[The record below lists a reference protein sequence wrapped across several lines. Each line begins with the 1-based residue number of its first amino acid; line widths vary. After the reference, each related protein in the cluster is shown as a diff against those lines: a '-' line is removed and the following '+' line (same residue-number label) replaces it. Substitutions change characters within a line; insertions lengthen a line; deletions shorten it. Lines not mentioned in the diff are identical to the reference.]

1 MKEKEG
7 CSMVRKV
14 DPVRQLEREKR
25 IKVLLRTV
33 SLNWQ
38 SIAFWVLFAAL
49 FSFNWD
55 WFVERAPLW
64 VQIATVVGQ
73 IMFAIIFGIM
83 QFVAIF
89 WFLARSRIYW
99 VQPGETGIGFKDY
112 RGNPDV
118 VEVSRRVVTLLRGVK
133 KFNQMGGQMSKGLL
147 LIGPPGTGKSY
158 LAQAIATEAQV
169 PFAYLSAPS
178 LTSMFMGVGNLKVMG
193 LYRKARKMAKKYGA
207 CVVFIDEIDAIGAA
221 RGGSTSQGMG
231 MMGGMMG
238 MGAGSMLLNELLM
251 QMDPPNVE
259 DGFFTKLLRL
269 LGLRTKKAEMP
280 IVFTMGATNLAEVLD
295 KALLRPGRF
304 DRKIAVDLPD
314 YDGRKDIIQ
323 YYLEKVRHDTTMSL
337 DRLASDTIHYSPAEI
352 KFVVNEAVV
361 SAHFSGRDMI
371 TYKDFSAAREFHEW
385 GLRQPIR
392 SMSKEDRRRIAYH
405 ESGHCV
411 AMYLLMPYSPPVK
424 ATIIR
429 HSGFLGAVQ
438 PKPLEE
444 RVTMV
449 REEVLDDIQVSL
461 AARAAER
468 LFLGTEMTGVTSD
481 LRQATRA
488 AAAYVGIWGMGGS
501 LYSNLAFG
509 EMSPDGRQKG
519 QIDKILDEQYQAVAR
534 LLSEHES
541 AVHSIAAALLEREE
555 LDKDEIT
562 QLIEATR
569 GSGGA
574 VAAH

>member
-1 MKEKEG
+1 MGRSANPGRPHEQSRRSKTF
-7 CSMVRKV
+7 
-14 DPVRQLEREKR
+14 
-25 IKVLLRTV
+25 LRTI
-33 SLNWQ
+33 SLNWRG
-38 SIAFWVLFAAL
+38 ITLTVVGTAL
-49 FSFNWD
+49 LLYNWD
-55 WFVERAPLW
+55 WVVEHTAWWLQGLG
-64 VQIATVVGQ
+64 VLLQIGV
-73 IMFAIIFGIM
+73 AIAFGIM

-133 KFNQMGGQMSKGLL
+133 KFKQMGGQMSKGLL

-158 LAQAIATEAQV
+158 LAQAIATEAGV

-193 LYRKARKMAKKYGA
+193 LYRKARRQAQKFGA
-207 CVVFIDEIDAIGAA
+207 CVVFIDEIDAIGGA
-221 RGGSTSQGMG
+221 RGAGTSGGMPG
-231 MMGGMMG
+231 MMGGMFG
-238 MGAGSMLLNELLM
+238 GGSMLLNELLM

-259 DGFFTKLLRL
+259 DGAINKVLRL
-269 LGLRTKKAEMP
+269 LGLRTRKAQQP
-280 IVFTMGATNLAEVLD
+280 VIFTMGATNLPEVLD
-295 KALLRPGRF
+295 RALLRPGRF
-304 DRKIAVDLPD
+304 DRKIQVDLPD
-314 YDGRKDIIQ
+314 YEGRKDIIN
-323 YYLEKVRHDTTMSL
+323 YYLEKVRHDPNMNL

-361 SAHFSGRDMI
+361 SAHFAGRDMI

-392 SMSKEDRRRIAYH
+392 AMSAEDKRRIAYH
-405 ESGHCV
+405 EAGHCV
-411 AMYLLMPYSPPVK
+411 SMYLLMPYSPPVK

-449 REEVLDDIQVSL
+449 REELLADIQVSL
-461 AARAAER
+461 ASRAAER
-468 LFLGTEMTGVTSD
+468 LYLGTEMTGVRGD
-481 LRQATRA
+481 LIMATQT
-488 AAAYVGIWGMGGS
+488 AAAYLGIFGMGGS

-509 EMSPDGRQKG
+509 ETKPDGKQKA
-519 QIDKILDEQYQAVAR
+519 QVEKLLDEQYQMVSR
-534 LLSEHES
+534 LLSDHEE
-541 AVHSIAAALLEREE
+541 AVHAIARALIEREE
-555 LDKDEIT
+555 LDKDEIRD
-562 QLIEATR
+562 LIESAR
-569 GSGGA
+569 ASGGA
-574 VAAH
+574 IAAH

>member
-1 MKEKEG
+1 
-7 CSMVRKV
+7 MVRRL
-14 DPVRQLEREKR
+14 DPVRQLERAKR
-25 IKVLLRTV
+25 IKVLLRSV

-38 SIAFWVLFAAL
+38 AMTFWILFATLLA
-49 FSFNWD
+49 FNWD
-55 WFVERAPLW
+55 WLVERSPLW

-89 WFLARSRIYW
+89 WFLSRSRIYW
-99 VQPGETGIGFKDY
+99 VQPGETGISFKDY

-133 KFNQMGGQMSKGLL
+133 KFKQMGGQLSKGLL

-221 RGGSTSQGMG
+221 RGSGTSQGMG
-231 MMGGMMG
+231 MMGG
-238 MGAGSMLLNELLM
+238 GSMLLNELLM

-259 DGFFTKLLRL
+259 DGLVTKLMRL
-269 LGLRTKKAEMP
+269 VGLRTTKAEMP
-280 IVFTMGATNLAEVLD
+280 VVFTMGATNLAEVLD
-295 KALLRPGRF
+295 RALLRPGRF
-304 DRKIAVDLPD
+304 DRKISVDLPD
-314 YDGRKDIIQ
+314 YEGRKDIIQ
-323 YYLEKVRHDTTMSL
+323 YYLEKVRHDTTMNL
-337 DRLASDTIHYSPAEI
+337 NRLASDTIHYSPAEI
-352 KFVVNEAVV
+352 KFVVNESVV

-371 TYKDFSAAREFHEW
+371 TYQDFSAAREFHEW

-392 SMSKEDRRRIAYH
+392 SMSMEDRRRIAYH

-449 REEVLDDIQVSL
+449 REEVLDAIQVSL

-481 LRQATRA
+481 LRQATQA

-509 EMSPDGRQKG
+509 QTAPDSLQKA
-519 QIDKILDEQYQAVAR
+519 QIDKILDEQYQSVAR
-534 LLSEHES
+534 LLTEHDS
-541 AVHSIAAALLEREE
+541 AVHAIANALLERDE
-555 LDKDEIT
+555 LDKETIL
-562 QLIEATR
+562 QLIEATQ
-569 GSGGA
+569 GKGGTA
-574 VAAH
+574 AAH

>member
-1 MKEKEG
+1 MGRNANSGRPHEQSRRSKTF
-7 CSMVRKV
+7 
-14 DPVRQLEREKR
+14 
-25 IKVLLRTV
+25 LRTI
-33 SLNWQ
+33 SLNWRG
-38 SIAFWVLFAAL
+38 ITFTVVGTAL
-49 FSFNWD
+49 LLYNWD
-55 WFVERAPLW
+55 WVVEHTAWWLQGLG
-64 VQIATVVGQ
+64 VLLQIGV
-73 IMFAIIFGIM
+73 AIAFGIM

-133 KFNQMGGQMSKGLL
+133 KFKQMGGQMSKGLL

-158 LAQAIATEAQV
+158 LAQAIATEAGV

-193 LYRKARKMAKKYGA
+193 LYRKARRQAQKFGA
-207 CVVFIDEIDAIGAA
+207 CVVFIDEIDAIGGA
-221 RGGSTSQGMG
+221 RGAGTSGGMPG
-231 MMGGMMG
+231 MMGGMFG
-238 MGAGSMLLNELLM
+238 GGSMLLNELLM

-259 DGFFTKLLRL
+259 DGAINKVLRL
-269 LGLRTKKAEMP
+269 LGLRTRKAQQP
-280 IVFTMGATNLAEVLD
+280 VIFTMGATNLPEVLD
-295 KALLRPGRF
+295 RALLRPGRF
-304 DRKIAVDLPD
+304 DRKIQVDLPD
-314 YDGRKDIIQ
+314 YEGRKDIIN
-323 YYLEKVRHDTTMSL
+323 YYLEKVRHDPNMNL

-361 SAHFSGRDMI
+361 SAHFAGRDMI

-392 SMSKEDRRRIAYH
+392 AMSPEDKRRIAYH
-405 ESGHCV
+405 EAGHCV
-411 AMYLLMPYSPPVK
+411 SMYLLMPYSPPVK

-449 REEVLDDIQVSL
+449 REELLADIQVSL
-461 AARAAER
+461 ASRAAER
-468 LFLGTEMTGVTSD
+468 LYLGTEMTGVRGD
-481 LRQATRA
+481 LIMATQT
-488 AAAYVGIWGMGGS
+488 AAAYLGIFGMGGS

-509 EMSPDGRQKG
+509 ETKPDGKQKA
-519 QIDKILDEQYQAVAR
+519 QVEKLLDEQYQMVSR
-534 LLSEHES
+534 LLSDHEE
-541 AVHSIAAALLEREE
+541 AVHAIARALIEREE
-555 LDKDEIT
+555 LDKDEIRD
-562 QLIEATR
+562 LIESAR
-569 GSGGA
+569 ASGGA
-574 VAAH
+574 IAAH

>member
-1 MKEKEG
+1 MGRNANSGRPHEQSRRSKTF
-7 CSMVRKV
+7 
-14 DPVRQLEREKR
+14 
-25 IKVLLRTV
+25 LRTI
-33 SLNWQ
+33 SLNWRG
-38 SIAFWVLFAAL
+38 ITFTVVGMAL
-49 FSFNWD
+49 LLYNWD
-55 WFVERAPLW
+55 WVVEHTAWWLQGLG
-64 VQIATVVGQ
+64 VLLQIGV
-73 IMFAIIFGIM
+73 AIAFGIM

-133 KFNQMGGQMSKGLL
+133 KFKQMGGQMSKGLL

-158 LAQAIATEAQV
+158 LAQAIATEAGV

-193 LYRKARKMAKKYGA
+193 LYRKARRQAQKFGA
-207 CVVFIDEIDAIGAA
+207 CVVFIDEIDAIGGA
-221 RGGSTSQGMG
+221 RGAGTSGGMPG
-231 MMGGMMG
+231 MMGGMFG
-238 MGAGSMLLNELLM
+238 GGSMLLNELLM

-259 DGFFTKLLRL
+259 DGTINKVLRL
-269 LGLRTKKAEMP
+269 LGLRTRKAQQP
-280 IVFTMGATNLAEVLD
+280 VIFTMGATNLPEVLD
-295 KALLRPGRF
+295 RALLRPGRF
-304 DRKIAVDLPD
+304 DRKIQVDLPD
-314 YDGRKDIIQ
+314 YEGRKDIIN
-323 YYLEKVRHDTTMSL
+323 YYLEKVRHDPNMNL

-361 SAHFSGRDMI
+361 SAHFAGRDMI

-392 SMSKEDRRRIAYH
+392 AMSAEDKRRIAYH
-405 ESGHCV
+405 EAGHCV
-411 AMYLLMPYSPPVK
+411 SMYLLMPYSPPVK

-449 REEVLDDIQVSL
+449 REELLADIQVSL
-461 AARAAER
+461 ASRAAER
-468 LFLGTEMTGVTSD
+468 LYLGTEMTGVRGD
-481 LRQATRA
+481 LIMATQT
-488 AAAYVGIWGMGGS
+488 AAAYLGIFGMGGS

-509 EMSPDGRQKG
+509 ETKPDGKQKA
-519 QIDKILDEQYQAVAR
+519 QVEKLLDEQYQMVSR
-534 LLSEHES
+534 LLSDHEE
-541 AVHSIAAALLEREE
+541 AVHAIARALIEREE
-555 LDKDEIT
+555 LDKDEIRD
-562 QLIEATR
+562 LIESAR
-569 GSGGA
+569 ASGGA
-574 VAAH
+574 IAAH